1 MKNAF
6 LGNIKMK
13 VPSCD
18 FNKLPNKQLTF
29 PKYRW
34 DWYHHAYCI
43 KYTWGS
49 WAFSYGTSGLIEH
62 SVLYKN
68 DRMNRW
74 SDIMPYLFDVDYR
87 YGNFLIMDRFL
98 YLFENKFSVR
108 LTPQQRQKVKKSLSF
123 SLLDVCKKLSFEDVL
138 YNIGTYRSKG
148 IGDEQLE
155 KLLPKTY
162 RLRS

>member
-1 MKNAF
+1 
-6 LGNIKMK
+6 MK

-18 FNKLPNKQLTF
+18 FNKLPGKQLTF

-34 DWYHHAYCI
+34 DWYHRAYCI
-43 KYTWGS
+43 KYIWGS
-49 WAFSYGTSGLIEH
+49 WSFSYGTGGLIEH

-68 DRMNRW
+68 DRISQWN
-74 SDIMPYLFDVDYR
+74 DVMPYLFDIDYK

-98 YLFENKFSVR
+98 YLYENKFSVR

-123 SLLDVCKKLSFEDVL
+123 SLRDVCKKLSFEDIL

-148 IGDEQLE
+148 ISDEQLE
-155 KLLPKTY
+155 KLLPRST